1 MTLHRKPLPVQRA
14 VSHVTATHPSSFSPD
29 VLFLLSPAVEKMILP
44 YLQGTGT
51 AIGEKENSMEVR
63 NFDEVNIGEIARFS
77 KTITEADI
85 WAFGAISGDFNP
97 LHMDKNFAKT
107 SMFGTRVAHGMLA
120 ASAILPTTTELTGL
134 GGVHISQE
142 IKFLAPVR
150 PGDSVAVVSE
160 VIEKLEGKNRL
171 VIKSTITN
179 QHGTI
184 VIEAKAVTM
193 IPKKK

>member
-1 MTLHRKPLPVQRA
+1 
-14 VSHVTATHPSSFSPD
+14 
-29 VLFLLSPAVEKMILP
+29 
-44 YLQGTGT
+44 
-51 AIGEKENSMEVR
+51 MEVR